1 MMAISCRLIASGLMM
16 VVLAFG
22 ACTNEQDGPSATT
35 PEKAVMEPNSDSTAA
50 PQPALAMNADE
61 EVLPQSGWQAD
72 APTRPVP
79 EKQAATEKKLP
90 PLTAAE
96 QARYDRV
103 ARTLVGS
110 LNAHDSKTYRDL
122 FTDEAWE
129 NAIDWYRDMFAVQL
143 MRFGKIERAYA
154 PNRGMIRVGKMG
166 IGGDARGGA
175 SFVAIFED
183 QVGGVFSIELNDKD
197 QIVHSS
203 VFIKQEIAA
212 FDGWDAK
219 PIYELPD

>member
-1 MMAISCRLIASGLMM
+1 MKIVVYRTFASVLFPA
-16 VVLAFG
+16 VLAIA
-22 ACTNEQDGPSATT
+22 ACTQERNESSARA
-35 PEKAVMEPNSDSTAA
+35 PEKAAVEPSSH
-50 PQPALAMNADE
+50 ADE
-61 EVLPQSGWQAD
+61 AQQPVFAMKADDVKSPQTGWQSD
-72 APTRPVP
+72 APSPVIKRGETP
-79 EKQAATEKKLP
+79 KKELP
-90 PLTAAE
+90 PLSAAE

-103 ARTLVGS
+103 ARTLVES
-110 LNAHDSKTYRDL
+110 LNAHDTKTYRGL
-122 FTDEAWE
+122 FTDEAWA

-154 PNRGMIRVGKMG
+154 PNRGIVRVGKMG
-166 IGGDARGGA
+166 IGGDARNGA

-183 QVGGVFSIELNDKD
+183 QVGGVFSIELNDQD

-203 VFIKQEIAA
+203 IFIKQEIAA